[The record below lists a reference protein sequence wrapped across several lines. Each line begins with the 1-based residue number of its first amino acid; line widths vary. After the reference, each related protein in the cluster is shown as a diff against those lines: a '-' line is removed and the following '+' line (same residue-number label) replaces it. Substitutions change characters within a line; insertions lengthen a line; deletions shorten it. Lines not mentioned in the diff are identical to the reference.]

1 MGSIRIYSRG
11 SGPSQVDSLKLYC
24 TALVCRNK
32 PYWSGTFS
40 SFARLAKSP
49 RVVSSRVIIRL
60 ITLGGGMGVATFTIL
75 EGSVVIACIDVA
87 YPTDD
92 SSPTG
97 MSKVP

>member
-1 MGSIRIYSRG
+1 
-11 SGPSQVDSLKLYC
+11 
-24 TALVCRNK
+24 
-32 PYWSGTFS
+32 
-40 SFARLAKSP
+40 
-49 RVVSSRVIIRL
+49 
-60 ITLGGGMGVATFTIL
+60 MGVATFTIL